1 MGKKILIVYY
11 STTSHTRE
19 VAELIQKTVGGD
31 LASIRTKEPYPEK
44 EEDKIAQ
51 GRREVSTDFMPELN
65 DFPVDIGEYDTIF
78 LGTPVWWYTIAPA
91 MKSFLKN
98 HDLSGKIIYP
108 FVTSEGSAGHALN
121 HFAADVGDCFVK
133 SGLHVRFGSFG
144 MVTKG
149 EQIENWAKDAL
160 Q

>member
-1 MGKKILIVYY
+1 MSRILIVYY
-11 STTSHTRE
+11 SVTGRTRQ
-19 VAELIQKTVGGD
+19 VAELIQKTIGGN
-31 LASIRTKEPYPEK
+31 LVSIRTKVPYSNELLARWK
-44 EEDKIAQ
+44 D
-51 GRREVSTDFMPELN
+51 GHREVKDEILPELN

-91 MKSFLKN
+91 MKKFLLT

-108 FVTSEGSAGHALN
+108 FVTGEGSAGHALN

>member
-1 MGKKILIVYY
+1 MSRILIVYY
-11 STTSHTRE
+11 SVTGRTRQ
-19 VAELIQKTVGGD
+19 VAELIQKTIGGN
-31 LASIRTKEPYPEK
+31 LVSIRTKVPYSNELLARWK
-44 EEDKIAQ
+44 D
-51 GRREVSTDFMPELN
+51 GHREVKDEILPELN
-65 DFPVDIGEYDTIF
+65 DFPVDLNQYDVIF
-78 LGTPVWWYTIAPA
+78 LGTPVWWYSVALP
-91 MKSFLKN
+91 MKKFLLT

-108 FVTSEGSAGHALN
+108 FVTGEGSAGHALN

>member
-1 MGKKILIVYY
+1 MSRILIVYY
-11 STTSHTRE
+11 SVTGRTRQ
-19 VAELIQKTVGGD
+19 VAELIQKTIGGN
-31 LASIRTKEPYPEK
+31 LVSIRTKVPYSNELLARWK
-44 EEDKIAQ
+44 D
-51 GRREVSTDFMPELN
+51 GHREVKDEILPELN

-91 MKSFLKN
+91 MKKFLLT

-108 FVTSEGSAGHALN
+108 FVTGEGSAGHALN
-121 HFAADVGDCFVK
+121 HFAADVVDGFVK

>member
-51 GRREVSTDFMPELN
+51 GHREVSTDFMPELN

-98 HDLSGKIIYP
+98 HDLSGEIIYP
-108 FVTSEGSAGHALN
+108 FVTSEGSAGQALN

-149 EQIENWAKDAL
+149 EQIKNWAKDAL

>member
-1 MGKKILIVYY
+1 MSRILIVYY
-11 STTSHTRE
+11 SVTGRTRQ
-19 VAELIQKTVGGD
+19 VAELIQKTIGGN
-31 LASIRTKEPYPEK
+31 LVSIRTKVPYSNELLARWK
-44 EEDKIAQ
+44 D
-51 GRREVSTDFMPELN
+51 GHREVKDEILPELN

-91 MKSFLKN
+91 MKKFLLT

-108 FVTSEGSAGHALN
+108 FVTGEGSAGHALN

-133 SGLHVRFGSFG
+133 SGLHVRFG

>member
-1 MGKKILIVYY
+1 MSRILIVYY
-11 STTSHTRE
+11 SVTGRTRQ
-19 VAELIQKTVGGD
+19 VAELIQKTIGGN
-31 LASIRTKEPYPEK
+31 LVSIRTKVPYSNELLARWK
-44 EEDKIAQ
+44 D
-51 GRREVSTDFMPELN
+51 GHREVKDEILPELN

-108 FVTSEGSAGHALN
+108 FVTGEGSAGHALN

>member
-1 MGKKILIVYY
+1 MSRILIVYY
-11 STTSHTRE
+11 SATGRTRQ
-19 VAELIQKTVGGD
+19 VAELIQKTIGGN
-31 LASIRTKEPYPEK
+31 LVSIRTKAPYSNELLARWK
-44 EEDKIAQ
+44 D
-51 GRREVSTDFMPELN
+51 GHREVKDEILPELN

-108 FVTSEGSAGHALN
+108 FVTGEGSAGHALN

>member
-1 MGKKILIVYY
+1 MSRILIVYY
-11 STTSHTRE
+11 SATGRTRQ
-19 VAELIQKTVGGD
+19 VAELIQKTIGGN
-31 LASIRTKEPYPEK
+31 LVSIRTKAPYSNELLARWK
-44 EEDKIAQ
+44 D
-51 GRREVSTDFMPELN
+51 GYREVKDEILPELN

-108 FVTSEGSAGHALN
+108 FVTGEGSAGHALN